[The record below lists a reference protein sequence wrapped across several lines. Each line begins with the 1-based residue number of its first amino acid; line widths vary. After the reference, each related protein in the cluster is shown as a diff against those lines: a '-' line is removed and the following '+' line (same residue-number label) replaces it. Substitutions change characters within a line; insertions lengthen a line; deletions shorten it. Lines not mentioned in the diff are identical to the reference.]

1 MRALG
6 GLRKFN
12 PGSGSVRI
20 AHIADIPRG
29 RGEQVKLTLSGH
41 LPVNNAAAK
50 WRVPSGQALG
60 AERTRQWTA
69 KMS

>member
-1 MRALG
+1 MNHGTPLPAIKE
-6 GLRKFN
+6 GLFQRY
-12 PGSGSVRI
+12 PR
-20 AHIADIPRG
+20 IADIPRG
-29 RGEQVKLTLSGH
+29 RGERVKLTLSGH

-69 KMS
+69 EMW